1 VIRSLHPR
9 LLAGVAIG
17 LVALAGCGGGG
28 HKSTTGASVST
39 KPAVQ
44 AAPSA
49 ESLQQQF
56 VEVVDTVSP
65 AVVQIQT
72 PAGLG
77 SGVVFD
83 DKGDIVTNAHV
94 VGSFTQFAV
103 TLAGGSRHKATLVGT
118 YPPNDIAVVRLTDA
132 KPRPAPFADSSKIKV
147 GDFALAIGNP
157 LGLRSSVTDGIVSS
171 VGRTVSEGN
180 GATIPSAIQTSAPI
194 NPGNSGGA
202 LVDITGR
209 VIGIPTLAATDPE
222 FGGAQAPGI
231 GFAIPSNTAH
241 NIAGQLVSSGR
252 VPQAKRAYL
261 GVGVATIVGGGVLVQ
276 TVERGGPADRA
287 GMRPGD
293 VIVAVAGKPT
303 PTTEQL
309 ALVLAT
315 LKPGQSVS
323 VKVVRRSGQQ
333 ATLTVKLGTA
343 PGG

>member
-1 VIRSLHPR
+1 MHPR
-9 LLAGVAIG
+9 LRTGFAVG
-17 LVALAGCGGGG
+17 LVAAVTALAGCGGAR
-28 HKSTTGASVST
+28 KSDTSVSVST
-39 KPAVQ
+39 KPAVV
-44 AAPSA
+44 ATPSA
-49 ESLQQQF
+49 ETLQEQF
-56 VEVVDTVSP
+56 VKVVDTVSP

-72 PAGLG
+72 SAGLG

-83 DKGDIVTNAHV
+83 DQGNIVTNAHV
-94 VGSFTQFAV
+94 VGNFTQFDV
-103 TLAGGSRHKATLVGT
+103 TLSGGSRHKATLVGS
-118 YPPNDIAVVRLTDA
+118 YPPNDIAVVKLTDA
-132 KPRPAPFADSSKIKV
+132 KPPPAAFADSSKIKV

-231 GFAIPSNTAH
+231 GFAIPSNTARE
-241 NIAGQLVSSGR
+241 IAAQLVNSGH

-261 GVGVATIVGGGVLVQ
+261 GIEVSTIVSGGVLVQ
-276 TVERGGPADRA
+276 TVQRGGPADRA
-287 GMRPGD
+287 GIRPGD

-303 PTTEQL
+303 PTSEQL
-309 ALVLAT
+309 ATVLAT

-323 VKVVRRSGQQ
+323 VKVVRRSGQE

-343 PGG
+343 PAG